1 MATVES
7 ANDQTPDLGHSG
19 QDDDQQ
25 EFDSSSEPVCECCS
39 ITRTEPYQPQ
49 SAQVKKKKQ
58 SQSFQAS
65 WCHDHGWITY
75 CIERQKLFCFDC
87 RLAATKLLISPGNKA
102 SKGYAAFVVTGFDNR
117 KKAKWR
123 FKEHELS
130 QLHTE
135 STVKIKLLQQ
145 PSVASQ
151 LSKQLTSDQVKRR
164 EMLLKLLSSIKYLVR
179 QGLALRGHVENESNL
194 IQLLKCRSEDIEGM
208 DKWLEDKK

>member
-1 MATVES
+1 M
-7 ANDQTPDLGHSG
+7 
-19 QDDDQQ
+19 
-25 EFDSSSEPVCECCS
+25 
-39 ITRTEPYQPQ
+39 
-49 SAQVKKKKQ
+49 
-58 SQSFQAS
+58 
-65 WCHDHGWITY
+65 
-75 CIERQKLFCFDC
+75 
-87 RLAATKLLISPGNKA
+87 
-102 SKGYAAFVVTGFDNR
+102 TGFDNW